1 MTTHTPAPVYT
12 GPIWYAPSS
21 TPGKFYIV
29 GVDAADFC
37 KCGQRVAGVYHCEC
51 PDHVHR
57 ARDCKHIRA
66 VVAGAV
72 NPAKRK
78 ETPVPAPVTVPASC
92 PVCDLYEPSETCR
105 CHQTVA
111 A

>member
-1 MTTHTPAPVYT
+1 MQAITPTQSYT
-12 GPIWYAPSS
+12 GPLWFAPSS
-21 TPGKFYIV
+21 TPNKFYIV
-29 GVDAADFC
+29 GVDAGEFC
-37 KCGQRVAGVYHCEC
+37 KCGQRVAGLFHCEC

-72 NPAKRK
+72 KPAKRK
-78 ETPVPAPVTVPASC
+78 ETPAPVPVVVPASC
-92 PVCDLYEPSETCR
+92 PVCDLYGACETCR
-105 CHQTVA
+105 CHQAVA